1 MRGFF
6 RYPTGVIRGHI
17 NENSQPK
24 DRNAYLLTLLT
35 ILLGKAVKTGLQ
47 SIGYYQEHDL
57 QGSLS

>member
-47 SIGYYQEHDL
+47 STGYYQEHDL
-57 QGSLS
+57 